1 MGTVLGALR
10 RKKVWQAEAGPLP
23 TLLCTDDGV
32 VGNTATL
39 GRTGLCRIREET
51 AERGQVEQ
59 SQLWLA
65 G

>member
-10 RKKVWQAEAGPLP
+10 KKKAWQAEAESLP

-39 GRTGLCRIREET
+39 GRVGLCHIREET
-51 AERGQVEQ
+51 AERG
-59 SQLWLA
+59 
-65 G
+65 

>member
-10 RKKVWQAEAGPLP
+10 KKKAWQAEAGSLP

-39 GRTGLCRIREET
+39 GRVGLCHIREET
-51 AERGQVEQ
+51 AERG
-59 SQLWLA
+59 
-65 G
+65 